1 MTEPKKRRRGPA
13 SPVVHLAVN
22 SESTV
27 PLHRQVYEGLRE
39 AILSGRLARGARLPS
54 SRALAADLG
63 VARNTVLQAFDQLR
77 SEGYLQGRRGGGTR
91 AREELPDALLTV
103 PRGTKRD
110 GSPSPRTARTA
121 TTGSGGSSALRTV
134 QSATPDVPR
143 LSQRGRILVTSG
155 ATLIRASGPHVPF
168 ELGVPAHDAFPR
180 RLWGQLAARRW
191 RRGDVDLGEL
201 DPAGEA
207 TLRAAIAEYLAA
219 ARGVRCTA
227 EPVFVLNGAQQALH
241 LAAQLLLDPGDRVWI
256 EEPGYVGARVAFEGA
271 GARLVPVPVDDDG
284 LDPAAGMRLSRDAR
298 LAYVTPSHQFPL
310 GVVMSVSRRLQLLT
324 WARTTSAW
332 VVEDDYDSEFR
343 YTGRPLPCM
352 QGLEADQR
360 EAAPSRVLY
369 VGTFSKTLVSG
380 LRLGYMVVPD
390 ALIDA
395 FRAARSTVDRHT
407 PTIYQ
412 QVLADFIGEGH
423 YYRHIRHVRSLCA
436 ERQAVLVDAASSRL
450 EELLTLHPDPAGL
463 HLVGRLAPGISDTE
477 AQQAALTRGVRSWA
491 LSKFYLRDAPADGG
505 LALGYGGFGEREIR
519 EGVDVLAKVLESMKR
534 RVDYSR
540 RP

>member
-1 MTEPKKRRRGPA
+1 MEPKKRRGPV
-13 SPVVHLAVN
+13 SPVVHLELDPDA
-22 SESTV
+22 
-27 PLHRQVYEGLRE
+27 PMPMYRQVYEGLRA

-91 AREELPDALLTV
+91 AREVIPDALVTV
-103 PRGTKRD
+103 PGAPRRDRTSVTSRASRTGQGT
-110 GSPSPRTARTA
+110 
-121 TTGSGGSSALRTV
+121 SGAPPER
-134 QSATPDVPR
+134 PR
-143 LSQRGRILVTSG
+143 LSERGRTLVTSG
-155 ATLIRASGPHVPF
+155 ATLIRAAGPHVPF

-180 RLWGQLAARRW
+180 RLWGQLTGRRW

-201 DPAGEA
+201 EPAGEA
-207 TLRAAIAEYLAA
+207 SLRAAIAEYLAT

-227 EPVFVLNGAQQALH
+227 DQVFVLNGAQQALH
-241 LAAQLLLDPGDRVWI
+241 LVAQLLLDPGDRVWI
-256 EEPGYVGARVAFEGA
+256 EEPGYVGARVAFEAA

-284 LDPAAGMRLSRDAR
+284 LDVAAGVRLARDAR

-310 GVVMSVSRRLQLLT
+310 GVVMSASRRLQLLS
-324 WARTTSAW
+324 WARANGAW
-332 VVEDDYDSEFR
+332 IIEDDYDSEFR

-352 QGLEADQR
+352 QGLEADR
-360 EAAPSRVLY
+360 SDGSPSRVLY

-380 LRLGYMVVPD
+380 LRIGYMVVPD

-423 YYRHIRHVRSLCA
+423 YFRHIRHVRNLCG
-436 ERQAVLVDAASSRL
+436 ERQAALVDAAATRL
-450 EELLTLHPDPAGL
+450 DGLLRIHADPAGL
-463 HLVGRLAPGISDTE
+463 HLLGRLAPGIRDTD
-477 AQQAALTRGVRSWA
+477 AQRAAMARGIRSWA
-491 LSKFYLRDAPADGG
+491 LSGFYLGERPREQAMV
-505 LALGYGGFGEREIR
+505 LGYGGFDAADIR
-519 EGVDVLAKVLESMKR
+519 ESVAALGKVLRELKGR
-534 RVDYSR
+534 
-540 RP
+540 